1 MSGSEMR
8 TAIAFCDEFLKHD
21 TGLGHPETK
30 GRLES
35 ILAKLQNLSA
45 ERFVWEK
52 DIKEATKEQVGLIH
66 DLKYIHSFEEASA
79 THSFGYFDAD
89 TPFSSISYRAATLA
103 AGAGIHLADQV
114 LSGEIQ
120 NGFALVRPPG
130 HHAESTH
137 AMGFCFFNNIAIT
150 AKYLQTKGIKRILIL
165 DWDVHHGNGTQH
177 QFYEDDSVYFISF
190 HQYPF
195 YPGTGANAE
204 RGSGKGKGY
213 NLNFPLPRSSEEY
226 DYLKLWPTLQKEME
240 SFQPEF
246 ILISAGFDAHKNDP
260 LGGMQLTSSSFET
273 FTYRI
278 LKEADLYAKGRVLS
292 FLEGGYDFAALAESV
307 NVHLQALAG

>member
-1 MSGSEMR
+1 MTDSR
-8 TAIAFCDEFLKHD
+8 AKTAIAFCDEFLKHD
-21 TGLGHPETK
+21 TGIGHPETK

-35 ILAKLQNLSA
+35 ILAKLQNLPSSK
-45 ERFVWEK
+45 FLWQ
-52 DIKEATKEQVGLIH
+52 KEITAASPEQIGLAH
-66 DLKYIHSFEEASA
+66 DLNYIRSFKDAST

-89 TPFSSISYRAATLA
+89 TPFSSVSYRAATLA
-103 AGAGIHLADQV
+103 AGAGIHLADRI
-114 LSGEIQ
+114 LANEIQ

-137 AMGFCFFNNIAIT
+137 AMGFCFFNNVAIT
-150 AKYLQTKGIKRILIL
+150 AKYLQSKGIKRILIL

-195 YPGTGANAE
+195 YPGTGAASE
-204 RGSGKGKGY
+204 RGSGKGKGFT
-213 NLNFPLPRSSEEY
+213 LNFPLPRSSEEY
-226 DYLKLWPTLQKEME
+226 DYLKLWPGLQKEME

-246 ILISAGFDAHKNDP
+246 VLISAGFDAHKNDP
-260 LGGMQLTSSSFET
+260 LGGMQLSTSSFET
-273 FTYRI
+273 FTVKI
-278 LKEADLYAKGRVLS
+278 LEEAKLYAKGRVLS
-292 FLEGGYDFAALAESV
+292 FLEGGYDFTALAESV